1 MKRHLRFLLTL
12 SLLAVSITVTAQVT
26 IKVEELSKPEKL
38 LPLRKVEP
46 QGNTLS
52 FNVDADS
59 LVLWYGTHPFFYGM
73 YEAYAEHRPF
83 VLSPDMVWMLISQGF
98 SHHINANPEKYRDRM
113 VDFQGKM
120 SLVVESDKPLDEAEW
135 ERLIPAFAEEIKR
148 NTKGTVAE
156 IIIADFSTTTSYE
169 QIASEI
175 TLMETTKA
183 YFEYVVVYAAC
194 GIPEVTLLGTTE
206 DWQKV
211 YDKAMQ
217 LRTFDLVWWIDELKP
232 ILKQFIKASE
242 GNADTKF
249 WRNMFKW
256 HTPKEYGA
264 PNIIDGWIVKFFPY
278 DKDGKRFDL
287 KTLTRDSNL
296 PDEMS
301 EADVRFV
308 ELYPDGSRMETM
320 IELYG
325 GFVGLEQ
332 NPENYALTPKIGW
345 KVMKKDDTSTIE
357 RMKRN
362 MEFIGLELRVKEVP
376 DVLRKLDSIPSLTLY
391 FKEGV
396 HFPDWMKDA
405 KIKHLHVAGEISKE
419 EQKKLLDWYPSS
431 TLRLN
436 DVLYVRRGGKTDVHI
451 FNHKVG
457 SALDGID
464 SIGVLRIDNQ
474 KTRPFRR
481 LVSYNDEWVTV
492 KDVKIPDD
500 VTKHIDTIILK
511 NKASRRMK
519 QLQKQFPNT
528 VILYDY
534 VVRYGEQW
542 MGTDSQSTYGL
553 FLGRNGRTENY
564 GGNAKDNSVDAEKL
578 MENLP
583 PRQPMPQLLEEK
595 RKQ

>member
-12 SLLAVSITVTAQVT
+12 SLLAISIAVSAQVT

-38 LPLRKVEP
+38 LPLWKVEP
-46 QGNTLS
+46 NGNTLS

-59 LVLWYGTHPFFYGM
+59 LVLCGAHPFFYGM
-73 YEAYAEHRPF
+73 YEAYASHRPF

-98 SHHINANPEKYRDRM
+98 SHHINANPDKYRDRM
-113 VDFQGKM
+113 VDFQGKK
-120 SLVVESDKPLDEAEW
+120 SLVVESDKPLNEAEW
-135 ERLIPAFAEEIKR
+135 ERLIPEFAEEIKMS
-148 NTKGTVAE
+148 TKGTIAE
-156 IIIADFSTTTSYE
+156 TIIADFSTTTSYE

-183 YFEYVVVYAAC
+183 YFEYVVVYIAC

-217 LRTFDLVWWIDELKP
+217 LRSFDLDWWIDELAP
-232 ILKQFIKASE
+232 ILKQFIKASI
-242 GNADTKF
+242 GDADTKF

-256 HTPKEYGA
+256 HTQKEYGA

-287 KTLTRDSNL
+287 KTLTRDSSL
-296 PDEMS
+296 PDEMA
-301 EADVRFV
+301 EVDVRFV
-308 ELYPDGSRMETM
+308 EIYPDGSSAETM

-332 NPENYALTPKIGW
+332 NPENFALTPKIGW

-357 RMKRN
+357 RMKGL
-362 MEFIGLELRVKEVP
+362 MEFGLELKVKEVP
-376 DVLRKLDSIPSLTLY
+376 EVLGKLGSIPSLTLY
-391 FKEGV
+391 FKDGV
-396 HFPDWMKDA
+396 RFPEWMKEV
-405 KIKHLHVAGEISKE
+405 KINHLYVRGEISKE
-419 EQKKLLDWYPSS
+419 ERKKLLEWYPSS

-436 DVLYVRRGGKTDVHI
+436 DVLYERRGCKTYVRV
-451 FNHKVG
+451 FNINVG
-457 SALDGID
+457 TALDGID
-464 SIGVLRIDNQ
+464 SIAVLRIDNH
-474 KTRPFRR
+474 KTRPSIWR
-481 LVSYNDEWVTV
+481 LSYEDVRVTAL
-492 KDVKIPDD
+492 DVKIPAN
-500 VTKHIDTIILK
+500 VTKHIDTIILE
-511 NKASRRMK
+511 NKLPRRMR

-534 VVRYGEQW
+534 VVSFGKQGME
-542 MGTDSQSTYGL
+542 MGPQSTFGMSLYPY
-553 FLGRNGRTENY
+553 RRHHQKP
-564 GGNAKDNSVDAEKL
+564 KDNTVNVEKL

-595 RKQ
+595 RK

>member
-12 SLLAVSITVTAQVT
+12 SMLVVSITVTAQVT

-73 YEAYAEHRPF
+73 YNAYAEHRPF

-156 IIIADFSTTTSYE
+156 TIIADFSTTTSYE

-217 LRTFDLVWWIDELKP
+217 LRSFDLDWWIDELKP

-376 DVLRKLDSIPSLTLY
+376 EVLRKLDSIPSLTLY
-391 FKEGV
+391 FKDGV
-396 HFPDWMKDA
+396 RFPEWMKDA
-405 KIKHLHVAGEISKE
+405 KIKHLYVVGEISKE

-500 VTKHIDTIILK
+500 VTKHVDTIILK
-511 NKASRRMK
+511 NKAPRRMK
-519 QLQKQFPNT
+519 QLQNQFPNT

-534 VVRYGEQW
+534 EVRFGEQW

-553 FLGRNGRTENY
+553 FLGRNGRTVNY
-564 GGNAKDNSVDAEKL
+564 GGNAKGNTVDSEKL

-583 PRQPMPQLLEEK
+583 SRQPVPQLLDEK

>member
-12 SLLAVSITVTAQVT
+12 SLLAISVAVSAQVT

-38 LPLRKVEP
+38 LPIGKVEP
-46 QGNTLS
+46 DGNTLS
-52 FNVDADS
+52 VNVDADS
-59 LVLWYGTHPFFYGM
+59 LVLIGAHPFFYGM
-73 YEAYAEHRPF
+73 YDAYASHRPF

-98 SHHINANPEKYRDRM
+98 SHHINADPEKYRDRI

-120 SLVVESDKPLDEAEW
+120 SLVVESDKPLNEAEW
-135 ERLIPAFAEEIKR
+135 ERLIPELAEENKK
-148 NTKGTVAE
+148 NTQGTIAE
-156 IIIADFSTTTSYE
+156 TIIADFSTTTSYE

-183 YFEYVVVYAAC
+183 YFEYVFVYIAC

-211 YDKAMQ
+211 YDKTMQ
-217 LRTFDLVWWIDELKP
+217 LRSFDLDWWIDELAP

-256 HTPKEYGA
+256 HTQKEYGA

-278 DKDGKRFDL
+278 DKYGKRFDL
-287 KTLTRDSNL
+287 KTLTRDSSL
-296 PDEMS
+296 PDEMA

-308 ELYPDGSRMETM
+308 EIFEDGSSTETT

-325 GFVGLEQ
+325 GFVGLAQ

-357 RMKRN
+357 RMKDL
-362 MEFIGLELRVKEVP
+362 MEFGLELKVKEVP
-376 DVLRKLDSIPSLTLY
+376 EVLKELDVIPSLTLY

-396 HFPDWMKDA
+396 RFPEWMKEVR
-405 KIKHLHVAGEISKE
+405 IGHLNVFGEISKE
-419 EQKKLLDWYPSS
+419 AQKRLLERCPSP

-436 DVLYVRRGGKTDVHI
+436 NVLYDLRGGKTDVHI

-457 SALDGID
+457 SALYGID

-474 KTRPFRR
+474 KVRPFRR
-481 LVSYNDEWVTV
+481 LFSYNDEWVTV

-500 VTKHIDTIILK
+500 VTKDIDTIILE
-511 NKASRRMK
+511 NKAPRMMK
-519 QLQKQFPNT
+519 RLQKQFPKT

-534 VVRYGEQW
+534 EVRYGEQW
-542 MGTDSQSTYGL
+542 MRTGPQSTYGL
-553 FLGRNGRTENY
+553 LLGRNGRNVNY
-564 GGNAKDNSVDAEKL
+564 GGNAKGNAVDTEKL

-583 PRQPMPQLLEEK
+583 PRQPVPQLLEEK
-595 RKQ
+595 RK

>member
-1 MKRHLRFLLTL
+1 M
-12 SLLAVSITVTAQVT
+12 LAVSVVASAQVT
-26 IKVEELSKPEKL
+26 IKIEELSRPDAL
-38 LPLRKVEP
+38 LPVRKVDKDV
-46 QGNTLS
+46 NTLS
-52 FNVDADS
+52 VNVDADR
-59 LVLWYGTHPFFYGM
+59 LVLQYGNHPFFYGM
-73 YEAYAEHRPF
+73 YEAYASHRPF
-83 VLSPDMVWMLISQGF
+83 VLSPDMIWLLISQGF
-98 SHHINANPEKYRDRM
+98 SHHINADPEKYRDRM
-113 VDFQGKM
+113 VDFQDKI
-120 SLVVESDKPLDEAEW
+120 SLVVESECPLDKAQW
-135 ERLIPAFAEEIKR
+135 DVLIPKFAQEIKE
-148 NTKGTVAE
+148 NTKGTIAE
-156 IIIADFSTTTSYE
+156 TMIADFSTTTQYE

-183 YFEYVVVYAAC
+183 YFEFVVVYIAC

-217 LRTFDLVWWIDELKP
+217 LRSFDLDWWIDELAP
-232 ILKQFIKASE
+232 ILKQFIKSSE
-242 GNADTKF
+242 GHADTKF

-256 HTPKEYGA
+256 HTQKEYGA
-264 PNIIDGWIVKFFPY
+264 PNVIDGWIVKFFPY

-296 PDEMS
+296 PDEMA

-308 ELYPDGSRMETM
+308 ELYPDGSSTETM

-345 KVMKKDDTSTIE
+345 KVVKKDDTSTIKS
-357 RMKRN
+357 MKKN
-362 MEFIGLELRVKEVP
+362 MEFGLKLRVKEVP
-376 DVLRKLDSIPSLTLY
+376 EALGKLDSIPSLTLY

-396 HFPDWMKDA
+396 RFPEWMKDV
-405 KIKHLHVAGEISKE
+405 KIDYLCVFGEISKE

-431 TLRLN
+431 MLRLN
-436 DVLYVRRGGKTDVHI
+436 DVMYDRRGDKTNVHV
-451 FNHKVG
+451 FNYKVG
-457 SALDGID
+457 SALYGID

-481 LVSYNDEWVTV
+481 LVSYSDEWVTV

-500 VTKHIDTIILK
+500 VTKHVDTIILK
-511 NKASRRMK
+511 NKAPRRMK
-519 QLQKQFPNT
+519 QLQNQFPNT

-534 VVRYGEQW
+534 EVRFGEQW

-553 FLGRNGRTENY
+553 FLGRNGRTVNY
-564 GGNAKDNSVDAEKL
+564 GGNAKGNTVDSEKL

-583 PRQPMPQLLEEK
+583 SRQPVPQLLEEK
-595 RKQ
+595 RK

>member
-12 SLLAVSITVTAQVT
+12 SLLAISIAVSAQVT

-38 LPLRKVEP
+38 LPLWKVEP
-46 QGNTLS
+46 KGNTLS
-52 FNVDADS
+52 INVDADS
-59 LVLWYGTHPFFYGM
+59 LVLWYGAHPFFYGM
-73 YEAYAEHRPF
+73 YEAYADHRPF

-98 SHHINANPEKYRDRM
+98 SHHLNANPEKYRDRM
-113 VDFQGKM
+113 VDFQGKK
-120 SLVVESDKPLDEAEW
+120 SLVVESDKPLEEAEW
-135 ERLIPAFAEEIKR
+135 ERLIPKFAEEIKK
-148 NTKGTVAE
+148 NTKGTIAE
-156 IIIADFSTTTSYE
+156 TIIADFSTTTSYE

-183 YFEYVVVYAAC
+183 YFEFVVMYAAC

-211 YDKAMQ
+211 YDKTMQ
-217 LRTFDLVWWIDELKP
+217 LRSFDLDWWIDELKP

-242 GNADTKF
+242 GHADTKF

-256 HTPKEYGA
+256 HTQKEYGA

-296 PDEMS
+296 PDEMA

-308 ELYPDGSRMETM
+308 ELYPDGSSTETM

-345 KVMKKDDTSTIE
+345 KVVKKDDTSTIKS
-357 RMKRN
+357 MKKN
-362 MEFIGLELRVKEVP
+362 MEFGLKLRVKEVP
-376 DVLRKLDSIPSLTLY
+376 EALGKLDSIPSLTLY

-396 HFPDWMKDA
+396 RFPEWMKDV
-405 KIKHLHVAGEISKE
+405 KIDYLCVFGEISKE

-431 TLRLN
+431 MLRLN
-436 DVLYVRRGGKTDVHI
+436 DVMYDRRGDKTNVHV
-451 FNHKVG
+451 FNYKVG
-457 SALDGID
+457 SALYGID

-481 LVSYNDEWVTV
+481 LFSYNDGWVTV

-500 VTKHIDTIILK
+500 VTKHVDTIILK
-511 NKASRRMK
+511 NKAPRRMK
-519 QLQKQFPNT
+519 QLQNQFPNT

-534 VVRYGEQW
+534 EVRFGEQW

-553 FLGRNGRTENY
+553 FLGRNGRTVNY
-564 GGNAKDNSVDAEKL
+564 GGNAKGNTVDSEKL

-583 PRQPMPQLLEEK
+583 SRQPVPQLLDEK

>member
-12 SLLAVSITVTAQVT
+12 SMLVVSITVTAQVT

-73 YEAYAEHRPF
+73 YNAYAEHRPF

-156 IIIADFSTTTSYE
+156 TIIADFSTTTSYE

-183 YFEYVVVYAAC
+183 YFEYVVMYIAC

-217 LRTFDLVWWIDELKP
+217 LRSFDLDWWIDELRP
-232 ILKQFIKASE
+232 VLKQFIKASE

-256 HTPKEYGA
+256 HTQKEYGA
-264 PNIIDGWIVKFFPY
+264 PNVIDGWIVKFFPY

-296 PDEMS
+296 PDEMA

-308 ELYPDGSRMETM
+308 ELYPDGSRVETM

-332 NPENYALTPKIGW
+332 NPETYALTPKIGW
-345 KVMKKDDTSTIE
+345 KVMKKDDTPTIE
-357 RMKRN
+357 RMKKN
-362 MEFIGLELRVKEVP
+362 MEFGLELRVKEVP
-376 DVLRKLDSIPSLTLY
+376 EVLGKLDSIPSLTLRFKDGVY
-391 FKEGV
+391 FPE
-396 HFPDWMKDA
+396 WMKDV
-405 KIKHLHVAGEISKE
+405 KINHLYVVGEISKE
-419 EQKKLLDWYPSS
+419 GRKKLLEWYSSS

-436 DVLYVRRGGKTDVHI
+436 DVLYDRRGGKTDVHI

-474 KTRPFRR
+474 KTRPFRH

-500 VTKHIDTIILK
+500 VTKNIDTIILK
-511 NKASRRMK
+511 NKAPRNMK
-519 QLQKQFPNT
+519 QLQNQFPNT
-528 VILYDY
+528 VVLYDY
-534 VVRYGEQW
+534 EVRFGEQW

-553 FLGRNGRTENY
+553 FLGRNGRTGIY
-564 GGNAKDNSVDAEKL
+564 GKNEIDNSVDAE
-578 MENLP
+578 N
-583 PRQPMPQLLEEK
+583 
-595 RKQ
+595 

>member
-12 SLLAVSITVTAQVT
+12 SLLAISIAVSAQVT

-38 LPLRKVEP
+38 LPLWKVEP
-46 QGNTLS
+46 KGNTLS
-52 FNVDADS
+52 INVDADS
-59 LVLWYGTHPFFYGM
+59 LVLWYGAHPFFYGM
-73 YEAYAEHRPF
+73 YEAYADHRPF

-113 VDFQGKM
+113 VDFQGKK

-135 ERLIPAFAEEIKR
+135 ERLIPKFAEEIKK

-156 IIIADFSTTTSYE
+156 TIIADFSTTTSYE

-183 YFEYVVVYAAC
+183 YFEFVVMYAAC

-211 YDKAMQ
+211 YDKTLQ
-217 LRTFDLVWWIDELKP
+217 LRSFDLDWWIDELKP

-242 GNADTKF
+242 GHADTKF

-256 HTPKEYGA
+256 HTQKEYGA
-264 PNIIDGWIVKFFPY
+264 PNVIDGWIVKFFPY

-296 PDEMS
+296 PDEMA

-308 ELYPDGSRMETM
+308 ELYPDGSSTETM

-345 KVMKKDDTSTIE
+345 KVVKKNDTSTIKS
-357 RMKRN
+357 MKKN
-362 MEFIGLELRVKEVP
+362 MEFGLKLRVKEVP
-376 DVLRKLDSIPSLTLY
+376 EALGKLDSIPSLTLY

-396 HFPDWMKDA
+396 RFPEWMKDV
-405 KIKHLHVAGEISKE
+405 KIDYLCVFGEISKE

-431 TLRLN
+431 MLRLN
-436 DVLYVRRGGKTDVHI
+436 DVMYDRRGDKTNVHV
-451 FNHKVG
+451 FNYKVG
-457 SALDGID
+457 SALYGID

-481 LVSYNDEWVTV
+481 LVSYSDEWVTV

-500 VTKHIDTIILK
+500 VTKHVDTIILK
-511 NKASRRMK
+511 NKAPRRMK
-519 QLQKQFPNT
+519 QLQNQFPNT
-528 VILYDY
+528 VILYEY
-534 VVRYGEQW
+534 EVRFGEQW

-553 FLGRNGRTENY
+553 FLGRNGRTGTNI
-564 GGNAKDNSVDAEKL
+564 GNAKGNSVDTEKL

-583 PRQPMPQLLEEK
+583 PRQPVPQLLEEK
-595 RKQ
+595 RK

>member
-12 SLLAVSITVTAQVT
+12 SLLAISIAVSAQVT

-38 LPLRKVEP
+38 LPLWKVEP
-46 QGNTLS
+46 KGNTLS
-52 FNVDADS
+52 INVDADS
-59 LVLWYGTHPFFYGM
+59 LVLWYGAHPFFYGM
-73 YEAYAEHRPF
+73 YEAYADHRPF

-113 VDFQGKM
+113 VDFQGKK

-135 ERLIPAFAEEIKR
+135 ERLIPKFAEEIKK

-156 IIIADFSTTTSYE
+156 TIIADFSTTTSYE

-183 YFEYVVVYAAC
+183 YFEFVVMYAAC

-211 YDKAMQ
+211 YDKTLQ
-217 LRTFDLVWWIDELKP
+217 LRSFDLDWWIDELKP

-242 GNADTKF
+242 GHADTKF

-256 HTPKEYGA
+256 HTQKEYGA
-264 PNIIDGWIVKFFPY
+264 PNVIDGWIVKFFPY

-296 PDEMS
+296 PDEMA

-308 ELYPDGSRMETM
+308 ELYPDGSSTETM

-345 KVMKKDDTSTIE
+345 KVVKKNDTSTIKS
-357 RMKRN
+357 MKKN
-362 MEFIGLELRVKEVP
+362 MEFGLKLRVKEVP
-376 DVLRKLDSIPSLTLY
+376 EALGKLDSIPSLTLY

-396 HFPDWMKDA
+396 RFPEWMKDV
-405 KIKHLHVAGEISKE
+405 KIDYLCVFGEISKE

-431 TLRLN
+431 MLRLN
-436 DVLYVRRGGKTDVHI
+436 DVMYDRRGDKTNVHV
-451 FNHKVG
+451 FNYKVG
-457 SALDGID
+457 SALYGID

-481 LVSYNDEWVTV
+481 LVSYSDEWVTV

-500 VTKHIDTIILK
+500 VTKHVDTIILK
-511 NKASRRMK
+511 NKAPRRMK
-519 QLQKQFPNT
+519 QLQNQFPNT

-534 VVRYGEQW
+534 EVRFGEQW

-553 FLGRNGRTENY
+553 FLGRNGRTGTNI
-564 GGNAKDNSVDAEKL
+564 GNAKGNSVDTEKL

-583 PRQPMPQLLEEK
+583 PRQPVPQLLEEK
-595 RKQ
+595 RK